1 MLQYTRNEN
10 GRLVPAESFDE
21 AEIVRAVNPTSVELS
36 VLAETACVPMD
47 FLTAATDRDE
57 RPRFEVEED
66 CKLLIL
72 RVPHRDPSSDPPY
85 VTLAFAIILTPTRI
99 LTVCSEDTAL
109 WSELLSGRTRIPAPS
124 DTVRFL
130 CLLFLHIARQYLG
143 FLNSIRHES
152 DEAEDAIQ
160 GSMTNQTLLRV
171 QNLQKCLV
179 YFTTSL
185 RANEPMWDKVR
196 RLAGRNLTEEEID
209 LLEDVRVEFGQAR
222 DLADIYGNILTGMMD
237 AFASIISNNLN
248 TVMKFLTLVTIILM
262 LPTLVVSIYGM
273 NVPLPFANSPHA
285 FLIVMGFAAL
295 LAGLT
300 VIFFLRRKFF

>member
-10 GRLVPAESFDE
+10 GRLVPAGGLDE
-21 AEIVRAVNPTSVELS
+21 AEIVRVVNPTSVELAL
-36 VLAETACVPMD
+36 LAEAAHIPMD

-66 CKLLIL
+66 SKLLIL
-72 RVPHRDPSSDPPY
+72 RVPHRDASSDTPY
-85 VTLAFAIILTPTRI
+85 VTLALAIVLTPTRVV
-99 LTVCSEDTAL
+99 TVCAEDTAL
-109 WSELLSGRTRIPAPS
+109 WSELLSGRTRIPPTT
-124 DTVRFL
+124 DTVKFL
-130 CLLFLHIARQYLG
+130 CTLFLHIARQYLG

-160 GSMTNQTLLRV
+160 GSMTNQTLIRV

-185 RANEPMWDKVR
+185 RANEPVWDRVR

-222 DLADIYGNILTGMMD
+222 DLADIYNNILTNMMD

-248 TVMKFLTLVTIILM
+248 TVMKFLTLVTIILTLPM
-262 LPTLVVSIYGM
+262 LVASFYGM
-273 NVPLPFANSPHA
+273 NVRLPFQGSSHA
-285 FLIVMGFAAL
+285 FLITMGLSVF
-295 LAGLT
+295 LAGLAA
-300 VIFFLRRKFF
+300 IFFLKRKFF

>member
-10 GRLVPAESFDE
+10 GRLVSTDSFAE
-21 AEIVRAVNPTSVELS
+21 AEIVRVVNPSSVELS

-85 VTLAFAIILTPTRI
+85 VTVAFAIILTPTRI
-99 LTVCSEDTAL
+99 LTVCAEDTAL
-109 WSELLSGRTRIPAPS
+109 WSELLSGRTRIPPTS
-124 DTVRFL
+124 DTVKFL
-130 CLLFLHIARQYLG
+130 CTLFLHVARQYLG

-196 RLAGRNLTEEEID
+196 RLAGRNLTEDEID

-237 AFASIISNNLN
+237 AFASIISNNVN
-248 TVMKFLTLVTIILM
+248 AVMKFLTLVTIILM

-273 NVPLPFANSPHA
+273 NVPLPFAHSPHA
-285 FLIVMGFAAL
+285 FLIVMGFAVL

-300 VIFFLRRKFF
+300 VVFFLRRKFF

>member
-21 AEIVRAVNPTSVELS
+21 AEIVRVVNPTSVELS

-85 VTLAFAIILTPTRI
+85 VTLAFAVILTPTRI
-99 LTVCSEDTAL
+99 LTVCAEDTAL
-109 WSELLSGRTRIPAPS
+109 WSELLSGRTRIPPTT
-124 DTVRFL
+124 DTVKFL
-130 CLLFLHIARQYLG
+130 CTLFLHIARQYLG

-152 DEAEDAIQ
+152 DEAEGAIQ
-160 GSMTNQTLLRV
+160 GSMTNQTLIRV

-185 RANEPMWDKVR
+185 RANEPMWDRVR

-237 AFASIISNNLN
+237 AFASIISNNVN
-248 TVMKFLTLVTIILM
+248 AVMKFLTLVTIILM